1 MDELADHVGTA
12 HRLRE
17 YLPGETMD
25 TVEDFRLRYARTDDD
40 DLRRLLA
47 IEPCSLTPEALQAL
61 GEEAERRGLRGA
73 MDPPRPDPLDSIDW
87 PAAPVPH
94 TYAKAPIFTRFLAHF
109 VDGII
114 AFLPFAV
121 AMFFVVFRLVWG
133 RGAFATPAAVGLFL
147 WGIYYCFAKDG
158 FEGGQSFGKKMFNLR
173 VVNVTTNEP
182 CSTGESAIRA
192 VDLFLL
198 QLIPLVGWLIEPI
211 VAMASEDGRCLGD
224 RAAGTQVID
233 ANQYQSEA

>member
-1 MDELADHVGTA
+1 
-12 HRLRE
+12 
-17 YLPGETMD
+17 MD

-211 VAMASEDGRCLGD
+211 VAMASEDGRRLGD